1 MSEII
6 RIATRES
13 PLALWQANA
22 VRDQLLALDPETP
35 VELRPMKTKGD
46 IWLKTSLAK
55 LGGKGLFVKEL
66 ERALMDND
74 ADLAVHSMKDVTAV
88 MPEGL
93 VISTVLA
100 REDPFDALVSNKY
113 KSLNALPKDAVIGT
127 CSPRR
132 LSQIKHYNPGFQ
144 IKDLRGNVNTR
155 LKKLDDGNFDAIILA
170 CAGLKRLGFE
180 RRIAETLAVETSLP
194 AVGQGIIGI
203 EVRSDDTALQT
214 RLAKLHDDPAA
225 VRLRAERA
233 VSATL
238 NGGCSAPVAAYSVL
252 DEQTLTLDARVIS
265 LDGKTLLK
273 TNETITLDAALG
285 DEDSLLQA
293 HELGVRAARTLFDQG
308 AQAILDSAEL
318 AHASD

>member
-1 MSEII
+1 MSDII

-22 VRDQLLALDPETP
+22 VRDRLLALDPDTP

-46 IWLKTSLAK
+46 VWLETSLAK

-66 ERALMDND
+66 ERALMDNE
-74 ADLAVHSMKDVTAV
+74 ADLAVHSMKDVTAF

-93 VISTVLA
+93 VISTVLE

-113 KSLNALPKDAVIGT
+113 NSLEALPKDAIIGT

-132 LSQIKHYNPGFQ
+132 LSQIKHYNEGFD
-144 IKDLRGNVNTR
+144 IRDLRGNVNTR
-155 LKKLDDGNFDAIILA
+155 LKKLDDGLFDAIILA

-180 RRIAETLAVETSLP
+180 ERIAETMSVETSLP

-214 RLAKLHDDPAA
+214 RLANLHDDPAA
-225 VRLRAERA
+225 IRLRAERA

-238 NGGCSAPVAAYSVL
+238 NGGCSAPVAAYCVL
-252 DEQTLTLDARVIS
+252 QGHALTLDARVIS

-273 TNETITLDAALG
+273 TRETIDLSAALG
-285 DEDSLLQA
+285 DEASLTQA
-293 HELGVRAARTLFDQG
+293 HELGVRAAGTLLDQG
-308 AQAILDSAEL
+308 AQAVLDNADI
-318 AHASD
+318 AHAAS